1 MSLAD
6 KIFVD
11 MCKDILENG
20 TSTEGEKVRPHWKME
35 RVPTRSKN
43 SVWSTVMISQKSF
56 RQSH

>member
-20 TSTEGEKVRPHWKME
+20 TSTEGEKVRPHWE
-35 RVPTRSKN
+35 DGTFIFVARAFA
-43 SVWSTVMISQKSF
+43 SV
-56 RQSH
+56 